1 MPGRRSF
8 LIGCGSMVALPAFGE
23 IAQPLPSRNL
33 PESIPPAVAF
43 EQPEFNGSHDL
54 AFRIDGWDS
63 PFDSQPAQDGRPS
76 IRISSSWQAAWR

>member
-8 LIGCGSMVALPAFGE
+8 LIGCGSMVALPAFGG
-23 IAQPLPSRNL
+23 IAQPWPSRDVS
-33 PESIPPAVAF
+33 ESIPSAVAC
-43 EQPEFNGSHDL
+43 EQPELNGSHDL

-63 PFDSQPAQDGRPS
+63 PFDPQPAHDGRPT

>member
-8 LIGCGSMVALPAFGE
+8 LIACGSMVALPAFGGTVL
-23 IAQPLPSRNL
+23 PLPSRDVSD
-33 PESIPPAVAF
+33 SIPSAIACEP
-43 EQPEFNGSHDL
+43 PELTGSHDL

-63 PFDSQPAQDGRPS
+63 PFDPQPEQDGRPS